1 VSNHERAIAHQYHQ
15 STKLFYLDFPRKPL
29 AYKRYRALPRL
40 PLPVEVAP
48 LAVPALETV
57 ATSVPAAS
65 AAQAMDLATL
75 AGLLFYSA
83 GLIRKRTFAGAGEVA
98 FRAAAS
104 AGGLYPIETY
114 VVCGDLPGL
123 AAGVYHFSPADF
135 ALRCLRQGDY
145 RSALARAAAGD
156 PTVASA
162 AGTLV
167 FSAIFWR
174 SAWKYR
180 SRSYRYC
187 FWDNGTI
194 VANLLAAATAAG
206 LPARVLMGFV
216 DAQANHLLG
225 LDGHRE
231 ASTCLVSLG
240 QPAALLPPAT
250 VSAAGAHVKAPP
262 FPASATAEGR
272 QLNVAPSLAAEP
284 EPVPPLSVETEPS
297 TVEELD
303 YPEMARLHT
312 ASTLTTAEEV
322 VAWRESLASMA
333 EPSAEPH
340 VPLRPLELAMVAMS
354 TLGEVIRQRG
364 STRRFARQPMSFSQL
379 SAILAHATTGVPAD
393 FLSPDGTSLLD
404 VYLIAHAVADLPS
417 GSYVLTPQAQALQ
430 LLKTGDFRE
439 EAGHLCFEQ
448 ALGADASVVV
458 FFMADLEGVLQHF
471 GNRGYRTVQ
480 FEAGI
485 LGGKMYLC
493 AGALRLGASGL
504 TFYDDDVTAFFAPHA
519 TGKSAIFVVALGQTA
534 PENRVRPFR
543 SRVGMR
549 LDALSRR
556 DA

>member
-1 VSNHERAIAHQYHQ
+1 MSNRDRDIAHLYHQ
-15 STKLFYLDFPRKPL
+15 STKLFYLDLQRKPP
-29 AYKRYRALPRL
+29 AYKRYRALL
-40 PLPVEVAP
+40 PLPLPAEVSP
-48 LAVPALETV
+48 LAAPTLEAVAATGPAV
-57 ATSVPAAS
+57 SQ
-65 AAQAMDLATL
+65 AQTFDFTTL
-75 AGLLFYSA
+75 AGLLFFSA
-83 GLIRKRTFAGAGEVA
+83 GRIRTRTFAGVGEVS

-145 RSALARAAAGD
+145 RGALARAIGGD
-156 PTVASA
+156 LTIASA
-162 AGTLV
+162 PGTLV

-180 SRSYRYC
+180 GRSYRYC

-206 LPARVLMGFV
+206 QPARVLMGFV
-216 DAQANHLLG
+216 DAQVNHLLG

-240 QPAALLPPAT
+240 QPAAVL
-250 VSAAGAHVKAPP
+250 
-262 FPASATAEGR
+262 
-272 QLNVAPSLAAEP
+272 SLAETDQ
-284 EPVPPLSVETEPS
+284 VPPLSAETEPS
-297 TVEELD
+297 SREEID

-312 ASTLTTAEEV
+312 ASALTTPEEV
-322 VAWRESLASMA
+322 VAWRGSLTPKPA
-333 EPSAEPH
+333 PSPGPRS
-340 VPLRPLELAMVAMS
+340 PLRSLEPVLAASS

-364 STRRFARQPMSFSQL
+364 STRRFARQSMSFSQL

-393 FLSPDGTSLLD
+393 FLGPGGTSLLHI
-404 VYLIAHAVADLPS
+404 YLIAHAVADLPS
-417 GSYVLTPQAQALQ
+417 GSYVLTPQALALQ
-430 LLKTGDFRE
+430 LLRAGDFRA

-458 FFMADLEGVLQHF
+458 CFMADLEGVFQRF
-471 GNRGYRTVQ
+471 GNRGYRAVQ
-480 FEAGI
+480 LEAGI

-493 AGALRLGASGL
+493 AGALGLGASGL
-504 TFYDDDVTAFFAPHA
+504 TFYDDDVAAFFAPHA

-534 PENRVRPFR
+534 RENRVRPFR
-543 SRVGMR
+543 SRIGMR

-556 DA
+556 DC

>member
-1 VSNHERAIAHQYHQ
+1 MSNRDRDVAHLYHE
-15 STKLFYLDFPRKPL
+15 STKLFYLDLQRKPP
-29 AYKRYRALPRL
+29 AYKRYRTLL
-40 PLPVEVAP
+40 PLSLPTEVSP
-48 LAVPALETV
+48 LAVATLEAV
-57 ATSVPAAS
+57 AATVPAVS
-65 AAQAMDLATL
+65 PAQALDLTTL
-75 AGLLFYSA
+75 AGLLFFSA
-83 GLIRKRTFAGAGEVA
+83 GRIRTRTFVGAGEIA

-145 RSALARAAAGD
+145 RGALAQAAAGD
-156 PTVASA
+156 PTVAA
-162 AGTLV
+162 APGTLV

-180 SRSYRYC
+180 VRSYRYC

-206 LPARVLMGFV
+206 LPTRVLIGFI
-216 DAQANHLLG
+216 DAQVNHLLG

-231 ASTCLVSLG
+231 ASTCLAPLG
-240 QPAALLPPAT
+240 QPADLL
-250 VSAAGAHVKAPP
+250 
-262 FPASATAEGR
+262 
-272 QLNVAPSLAAEP
+272 SLAETDQ
-284 EPVPPLSVETEPS
+284 VPPLSVEMELS
-297 TVEELD
+297 SREEID

-312 ASTLTTAEEV
+312 ASALTTPEEV
-322 VAWRESLASMA
+322 ASWRGPRAPRPA
-333 EPSAEPH
+333 PSAGPR
-340 VPLRPLELAMVAMS
+340 VPLRPLAPAMAAPR

-364 STRRFARQPMSFSQL
+364 STRRFAREPMSFSQL
-379 SAILAHATTGVPAD
+379 SAILAHATTAVPAD
-393 FLSPDGTSLLD
+393 FLGSGGISLLD
-404 VYLIAHAVADLPS
+404 IYLIVHAVADLPS
-417 GSYVLTPQAQALQ
+417 GSYVFTPQEQALQ
-430 LLKTGDFRE
+430 LLSAGDFRE

-448 ALGADASVVV
+448 ALGADASVVM
-458 FFMADLEGVLQHF
+458 FFMADLESVLQRF
-471 GNRGYRTVQ
+471 GNRGYRAVQ
-480 FEAGI
+480 LEAGI

-493 AGALRLGASGL
+493 AGALGLGASGL

-534 PENRVRPFR
+534 RENRVRPFR

-556 DA
+556 DC